1 MLDQLARA
9 LPRLYAPVMPFLA
22 EEVFAS
28 YSQRAVQATK
38 AAKAPKAAKGSED
51 THSVFEEGYVEVP
64 REWRDA
70 DVARTWRG
78 RRGRR

>member
-22 EEVFAS
+22 EEVFTS
-28 YSQRAVQATK
+28 YSQRAVKTVDAS
-38 AAKAPKAAKGSED
+38 KAPKAPKGSED
-51 THSVFEEGYVEVP
+51 AHSVFEEGYVEVP

-78 RRGRR
+78 RGGRR

>member
-28 YSQRAVQATK
+28 YSQRAVK
-38 AAKAPKAAKGSED
+38 AVKAVKAAKGSEE
-51 THSVFEEGYVEVP
+51 TCSVFEEGYVEVP

-78 RRGRR
+78 RGGRR

>member
-28 YSQRAVQATK
+28 YFQR
-38 AAKAPKAAKGSED
+38 AAKAAKAAKGSEE
-51 THSVFEEGYVEVP
+51 TRSVFEEGYVEVP

-78 RRGRR
+78 RGGRR

>member
-28 YSQRAVQATK
+28 YSQRAVK
-38 AAKAPKAAKGSED
+38 AVKAVKAAKGSEE
-51 THSVFEEGYVEVP
+51 TRSVFEEGYVEVP

-78 RRGRR
+78 HGGRR